1 MNKLYQKNEL
11 FFAIL
16 WIVVYVI
23 AFSAG
28 DSFSASVGVEKS
40 VTVLIGAVLTAVL
53 VLWLRKNGLF
63 AEYGLCPS
71 KVAASKLLYY
81 VPLILLAT
89 VNLWFGVTM
98 NLSPLETG
106 LYIIAMFFVGL
117 LEESRIMYKSYY
129 QRYQ

>member
-28 DSFSASVGVEKS
+28 DRFSASVGVEKS

-81 VPLILLAT
+81 VPLKQALASKQFKSVYLDRLLSAQKK
-89 VNLWFGVTM
+89 
-98 NLSPLETG
+98 E
-106 LYIIAMFFVGL
+106 
-117 LEESRIMYKSYY
+117 K
-129 QRYQ
+129 